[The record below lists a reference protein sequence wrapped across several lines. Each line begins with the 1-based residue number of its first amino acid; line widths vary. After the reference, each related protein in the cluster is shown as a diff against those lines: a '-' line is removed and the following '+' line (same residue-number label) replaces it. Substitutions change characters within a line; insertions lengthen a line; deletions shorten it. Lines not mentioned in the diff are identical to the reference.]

1 MEEEI
6 IKDGKYTFKIKNE
19 IMRYGDRIMSHT
31 ITIGNTTSKDV
42 ALEPTIVG
50 GGDYDKCATVSYK
63 YNGKTPIS
71 ASLPYLLYEP
81 ECTIG
86 SDLERSGGTVQMIK
100 TLLNYAYK
108 KVPDIHIF
116 EFDDMSK
123 IECVGKDLSLKPP
136 RKLREPIDL
145 YYFSIAYHDMTWY
158 ELNFNAKMIDKS
170 KYEKYRNSLEF
181 LKNKEEKN
189 KILALDF
196 LQSINCPVDHVDYL
210 KEKYEKTETFRDFF
224 KSIPRD
230 DRCKYL
236 QHWITPFMENYLK
249 KYFFNKGWEIDIL
262 DMESNKPAKVGGKYT
277 RKRNI
282 KNRIKYR
289 VNNEGKYQAL

>member
-6 IKDGKYTFKIKNE
+6 IKDGKYTFKIKTN
-19 IMRYGDRIMSHT
+19 IMRYGDRILSHT
-31 ITIGNTTSKDV
+31 ITIG
-42 ALEPTIVG
+42 
-50 GGDYDKCATVSYK
+50 GDYGNCASVSYTYRDNK
-63 YNGKTPIS
+63 PIS
-71 ASLPYLLYEP
+71 ANLPYLLYEP

-86 SDLERSGGTVQMIK
+86 SDLDRSGGTVKMIK
-100 TLLNYAYK
+100 LLLNYAYN
-108 KVPDIHIF
+108 KVPDVHIF
-116 EFDDMSK
+116 GFDDMSK
-123 IECVGKDLSLKPP
+123 IECVEKDLSLKPQ

-158 ELNFNAKMIDKS
+158 ELNFNAKMENKDLYLNYRNNLGFLTSKENKS
-170 KYEKYRNSLEF
+170 KLQFMQFLE
-181 LKNKEEKN
+181 LIKAPLEHIE
-189 KILALDF
+189 
-196 LQSINCPVDHVDYL
+196 YL

-224 KSIPRD
+224 KSISRD

-249 KYFFNKGWEIDIL
+249 KYFFNKGWEIDVL
-262 DMESNKPAKVGGKYT
+262 DMESNKPTKVGGKYT

-289 VNNEGKYQAL
+289 VNNEGKFHAL

>member
-6 IKDGKYTFKIKNE
+6 IKDGKYTFKIKTN
-19 IMRYGDRIMSHT
+19 IMRYGDRILSHT
-31 ITIGNTTSKDV
+31 ITIG
-42 ALEPTIVG
+42 
-50 GGDYDKCATVSYK
+50 GDYGECATVSYTYMANK
-63 YNGKTPIS
+63 PVS
-71 ASLPYLLYEP
+71 ASLPHLLYEP

-100 TLLNYAYK
+100 TLLKYAYK

-116 EFDDMSK
+116 GFDDMSK
-123 IECVGKDLSLKPP
+123 IECVEKDISLKPP

-145 YYFSIAYHDMTWY
+145 YYFSIAYHDMSWY
-158 ELNFNAKMIDKS
+158 ELNFNAKMKDKDL
-170 KYEKYRNSLEF
+170 YLKYRNNLGF
-181 LKNKEEKN
+181 LTSKEEKS
-189 KILALDF
+189 KLVALDF
-196 LQSINCPVDHVDYL
+196 LQSIQCPIEHVDYL

-224 KSIPRD
+224 KSIPKD

-236 QHWITPFMENYLK
+236 QHWITTFMEKHLK
-249 KYFFNKGWEIDIL
+249 NIFLNKGWEIDVL

-289 VNNEGKYQAL
+289 VNNEGKFHAL

>member
-6 IKDGKYTFKIKNE
+6 IKDGKYTFKIKTN
-19 IMRYGDRIMSHT
+19 IMRYGDRILSHT
-31 ITIGNTTSKDV
+31 ITIG
-42 ALEPTIVG
+42 
-50 GGDYDKCATVSYK
+50 GDFGNCASVSYTYRDNK
-63 YNGKTPIS
+63 PIS

-86 SDLERSGGTVQMIK
+86 ADLDRSGGTVKMIK
-100 TLLNYAYK
+100 LLLNYAYK
-108 KVPDIHIF
+108 KIPDVHIF
-116 EFDDMSK
+116 GFDDMSK
-123 IECVGKDLSLKPP
+123 IECVEKDLSLKPP

-145 YYFSIAYHDMTWY
+145 YYFSIVYHDMTWY
-158 ELNFNAKMIDKS
+158 ELNFNAKMENKDLYLNYRNNLGFLTSKEIKS
-170 KYEKYRNSLEF
+170 KLEF
-181 LKNKEEKN
+181 
-189 KILALDF
+189 IHF
-196 LQSINCPVDHVDYL
+196 LELIKAPLEHIEYL

-224 KSIPRD
+224 KSIPKD

-249 KYFFNKGWEIDIL
+249 KYFFNKGWEIDVL

-289 VNNEGKYQAL
+289 VNNEGKYHAL